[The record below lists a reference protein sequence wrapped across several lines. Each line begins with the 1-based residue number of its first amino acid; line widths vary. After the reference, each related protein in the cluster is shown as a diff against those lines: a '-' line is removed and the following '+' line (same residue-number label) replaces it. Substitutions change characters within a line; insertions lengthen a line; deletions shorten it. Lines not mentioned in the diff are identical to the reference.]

1 MKKIIGTLII
11 IALLFSCK
19 SGKSIS
25 EKNNNIPV
33 SAVEQTII
41 YKTTRDF
48 SQLVPVT
55 MNEER
60 TKIVSYPAPTDLIY
74 NGKPALP
81 VQLSNGYWL
90 DNRGIGTNVAF
101 TSYTYEEYAALNE
114 VPSMEVLLSK
124 IVEKYPLA
132 EMYFCGRRDSY
143 KNIDELKKLINN
155 GFPNCQKAQI
165 KVMQITL

>member
-74 NGKPALP
+74 N
-81 VQLSNGYWL
+81 
-90 DNRGIGTNVAF
+90 
-101 TSYTYEEYAALNE
+101 
-114 VPSMEVLLSK
+114 
-124 IVEKYPLA
+124 
-132 EMYFCGRRDSY
+132 
-143 KNIDELKKLINN
+143 
-155 GFPNCQKAQI
+155 
-165 KVMQITL
+165 

>member
-1 MKKIIGTLII
+1 MKKIIGTLILA
-11 IALLFSCK
+11 ALLFSCK
-19 SGKSIS
+19 SGKNIS
-25 EKNNNIPV
+25 QKNNDMSV

-41 YKTTRDF
+41 YKTIRDF
-48 SQLVPVT
+48 SQLVPVI
-55 MNEER
+55 MNDDR
-60 TKIVSYPAPTDLIY
+60 TQIVSYPAPTDLLY

-81 VQLSNGYWL
+81 VQLINGYLL

-101 TSYTYEEYAALNE
+101 TSYTYAEYAALKE
-114 VPSMEVLLSK
+114 VPSIEVLLSK

-143 KNIDELKKLINN
+143 KNIDELNKLINN